1 MGYETLILSDILNF
15 FRIFISQLSLTTK
28 YHRKM
33 FEVKQKE
40 GSDGYHF
47 VLKAK
52 NGQVI
57 LSSQGYANKAGAM
70 NGVESVKKNA
80 ADDSKFERKTAKNGK
95 FYFNLKAAN
104 SQIIGTSQMYAGE
117 AGMENGIQ
125 SIKNNAPGAECKE
138 V

>member
-1 MGYETLILSDILNF
+1 
-15 FRIFISQLSLTTK
+15 
-28 YHRKM
+28 M

-40 GSDGYHF
+40 GSDSYHF

-57 LSSQGYANKAGAM
+57 LSSQVYASKSGAM

-104 SQIIGTSQMYAGE
+104 SQIIGTSQMYAAE

-125 SIKNNAPGAECKE
+125 SIKNNAPGAETKE
-138 V
+138 A